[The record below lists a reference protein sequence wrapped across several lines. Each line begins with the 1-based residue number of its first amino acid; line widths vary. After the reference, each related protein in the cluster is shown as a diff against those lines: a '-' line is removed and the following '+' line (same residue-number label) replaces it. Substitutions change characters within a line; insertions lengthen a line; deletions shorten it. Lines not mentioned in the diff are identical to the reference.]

1 MAGRRDRAGKGRIE
15 GRAGGVG
22 RLTDHTDDESLRQA
36 LKQTQDELAATKKE
50 LAEKDYNYSTLVIIS
65 QQLNQQLETEQAD
78 RQQIQAQLERTREEL
93 AKFKGNPPSAI
104 DRNPAPAIELPEPAD
119 LLNQLKGRRK
129 KSKVELAD
137 VTAILEF
144 LEERTNEKLLG
155 RNN

>member
-1 MAGRRDRAGKGRIE
+1 M
-15 GRAGGVG
+15 
-22 RLTDHTDDESLRQA
+22 
-36 LKQTQDELAATKKE
+36 KQTQDELAATKKE